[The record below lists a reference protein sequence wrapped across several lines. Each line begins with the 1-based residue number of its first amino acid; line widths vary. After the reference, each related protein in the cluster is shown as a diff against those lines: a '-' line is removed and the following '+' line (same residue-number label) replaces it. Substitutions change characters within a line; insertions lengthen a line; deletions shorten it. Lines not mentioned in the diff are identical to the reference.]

1 MPRKRKQYDIDR
13 SEKEKNGF
21 SSESAAE
28 DITASDDA
36 PAVVETETAVVPE
49 EGQGEPVDTVI
60 RIGETAAE
68 SKKLN
73 GFDRFWIKV
82 WSVIVSAIGAIAGGI
97 NFVIF
102 KIFKKRLPDRYVKAF
117 VAIVIVILLILLV
130 TAPFKITVNDVE
142 QLNIYNDGL
151 TPVYMRVAD
160 SADNGYPIYK
170 WGYADSRGRVV
181 IACIYDDVTEFK
193 HGVAFVNYVEDKGD
207 GVVENYWYLID
218 TSGNRRGSLN
228 FFYSTEL
235 GASDP
240 VGEFGDDDRLAPV
253 YVGGKYG
260 YINTRGEMAIN
271 AAYDEAGVFIDG
283 YARVRLGSTEYFIN
297 TKGEDL
303 TDTRF
308 EEVRDF
314 CGGYAAVKQNDLWMF
329 LDRKGDVLS
338 SNNAPLVFDK
348 VTDFTNGYALVR
360 NGTTLSII
368 DADGHYVISGNTFND
383 LKVAEYFD
391 TSWW

>member
-1 MPRKRKQYDIDR
+1 
-13 SEKEKNGF
+13 
-21 SSESAAE
+21 
-28 DITASDDA
+28 
-36 PAVVETETAVVPE
+36 
-49 EGQGEPVDTVI
+49 
-60 RIGETAAE
+60 
-68 SKKLN
+68 
-73 GFDRFWIKV
+73 
-82 WSVIVSAIGAIAGGI
+82 
-97 NFVIF
+97 
-102 KIFKKRLPDRYVKAF
+102 
-117 VAIVIVILLILLV
+117 
-130 TAPFKITVNDVE
+130 
-142 QLNIYNDGL
+142 
-151 TPVYMRVAD
+151 MRVAD

-297 TKGEDL
+297 TKGRILRAPDSKKCAISAGLRRRQAE
-303 TDTRF
+303 RP
-308 EEVRDF
+308 
-314 CGGYAAVKQNDLWMF
+314 
-329 LDRKGDVLS
+329 LDVPRQEGDILS
-338 SNNAPLVFDK
+338 SNNAPLIFDK

>member
-1 MPRKRKQYDIDR
+1 M
-13 SEKEKNGF
+13 
-21 SSESAAE
+21 
-28 DITASDDA
+28 
-36 PAVVETETAVVPE
+36 
-49 EGQGEPVDTVI
+49 
-60 RIGETAAE
+60 
-68 SKKLN
+68 
-73 GFDRFWIKV
+73 
-82 WSVIVSAIGAIAGGI
+82 
-97 NFVIF
+97 
-102 KIFKKRLPDRYVKAF
+102 
-117 VAIVIVILLILLV
+117 IVILLILLV

-181 IACIYDDVTEFK
+181 IACIYDGVTEFK

-260 YINTRGEMAIN
+260 YINTRE
-271 AAYDEAGVFIDG
+271 
-283 YARVRLGSTEYFIN
+283 RWLSTPL
-297 TKGEDL
+297 TTRRASL
-303 TDTRF
+303 STDTRAS
-308 EEVRDF
+308 
-314 CGGYAAVKQNDLWMF
+314 G
-329 LDRKGDVLS
+329 S
-338 SNNAPLVFDK
+338 APP
-348 VTDFTNGYALVR
+348 
-360 NGTTLSII
+360 SI
-368 DADGHYVISGNTFND
+368 S
-383 LKVAEYFD
+383 
-391 TSWW
+391 